1 MNEWRKDLGSFFET
15 QNKSRAERKLS
26 DIEKFVRNVVVPAFD
41 DLKGELEKHG
51 RAVNVRSSA
60 STATLLVQHGG
71 ADEFTYC
78 VQGRTFP
85 DRIVPFAEIVCKE
98 RKGVRLIRTESMFRG
113 DNEYTIDSI
122 EKDEVIQ
129 HFLSNYMS
137 RVGL

>member
-1 MNEWRKDLGSFFET
+1 MNDWRTDLGSFFEK
-15 QNKSRAERKLS
+15 QNKSRAERQLS
-26 DIEKFVRNVVVPAFD
+26 DIEKFVKNVVVPAFD
-41 DLKGELEKHG
+41 DLKPELEKYG

-60 STATLLVQHGG
+60 STATLFVQNMGT
-71 ADEFTYC
+71 DEFTYC

-129 HFLSNYMS
+129 HFLSNYMD